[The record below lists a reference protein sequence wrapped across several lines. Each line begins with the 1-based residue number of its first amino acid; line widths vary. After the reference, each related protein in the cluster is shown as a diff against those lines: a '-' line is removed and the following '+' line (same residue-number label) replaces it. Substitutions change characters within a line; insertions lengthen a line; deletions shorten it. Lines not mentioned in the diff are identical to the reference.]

1 MEIKGF
7 GVEEWLNKNEKA
19 AQFDISQS
27 TISSLTLGELLS
39 FDSQDPTATFTKYLN
54 TKLNYGWIEGS
65 PEFKKLVAQ
74 LYDQVDSQNI
84 LQTNGATGGNFLA
97 LFSLLN
103 PGDHII
109 SLYPSYQQL
118 YDLPKSLG
126 VKVDEWDLKESLNW
140 QPDLAQLR
148 QLISPKTKMI
158 CLNNAQ
164 NPTGSL
170 LNKALL
176 EQVVLLARKVGAYVL
191 ADEVYQPVDKIDEF
205 PDIADLYE
213 KGISVNSLSKTYSV
227 PGLRIGWIATQSKEL
242 ADIFRKYRDYTMI
255 SGGVVNDTLACMTL
269 RNRKAVLQR
278 NGKLV
283 QRNHKI
289 LEQWVKNQP
298 KVEIIMPEQVSTA
311 CVKLNIQ
318 MHDEE
323 FCEELLQKTGV
334 LIVPGSRFDMPGHA
348 RIGYCTDTETLKIGL
363 KKLGDFLNQCE

>member
-7 GVEEWLNKNEKA
+7 GVEEWLNENEKA

-27 TISSLTLGELLS
+27 TISSLTLGELLN
-39 FDSQDPTATFTKYLN
+39 FDGQDSTEAFTKYLN

-65 PEFKKLVAQ
+65 PEFKQLVAQ
-74 LYDQVDSQNI
+74 LYKRVNSKNI
-84 LQTNGATGGNFLA
+84 LQTNGATGGNFLT

-126 VKVDEWDLKESLNW
+126 VKVDEWDLEEDLNW
-140 QPDLAQLR
+140 QPSLDQLQR
-148 QLISPKTKMI
+148 LITPKTKMI

-170 LNKALL
+170 LGKPLL
-176 EQVVLLARKVGAYVL
+176 EQVVKLARKVDAYIL
-191 ADEVYQPVDKIDEF
+191 ADEVYQPVDKIDQF
-205 PDIADLYE
+205 PNIADLYE

-227 PGLRIGWIATQSKEL
+227 PGLRIGWIATQSEKL
-242 ADIFRKYRDYTMI
+242 ADTFRKYRDYTMI
-255 SGGVVNDTLACMTL
+255 SGGVINDTLACITL
-269 RNRKAVLQR
+269 RNRKAILQR

-283 QRNHKI
+283 QNNHEI
-289 LEQWVKNQP
+289 LKRWVASQP

-311 CVKLNIQ
+311 CIKLNIK
-318 MHDEE
+318 MSDED
-323 FCEELLQKTGV
+323 FCEQLLKKTGV
-334 LIVPGSRFDMPGHA
+334 LLVPGSRFDMPGHA
-348 RIGYCTDTETLKIGL
+348 RVGYCTDTKTLEMGLQKLADFL
-363 KKLGDFLNQCE
+363 KKCA